1 MPRFSAKEVVL
12 WNAVDIGAGLTANA
26 CGTGKA
32 LKSASALVAGAA
44 VAFGSAALVF

>member
-1 MPRFSAKEVVL
+1 MPRFSAKEIVL
-12 WNAVDIGAGLTANA
+12 WNAVDIALGATATA
-26 CGTGKA
+26 CGSGKA